1 MSFTPSNFPRDWYW
15 VASDGRV
22 FASARCAIVTAA
34 DADFLAF
41 KADGFSPSAWPADDT
56 EEQTTASLQ
65 AVLAPFGLAADLAV
79 LKTTL
84 SAAIDAE
91 AEQQRLRYI
100 TAGSGQ
106 AMVYLQKQTQAA
118 IALNAQPATAAAT
131 ADANAAAYPLLAA
144 EIGITVDPTTNA
156 PATDVLGVARQ
167 VNATV
172 QQWMP
177 IAAAIERARMAT
189 KAAIGAA
196 TTAEAAQA
204 ARDAV
209 QWPAPA

>member
-1 MSFTPSNFPRDWYW
+1 MTQY
-15 VASDGRV
+15 VRV
-22 FASARCAIVTAA
+22 NGSVVVEVGMAPP
-34 DADFLAF
+34 DHY
-41 KADGFSPSAWPADDT
+41 T
-56 EEQTTASLQ
+56 EEVAATMMEAPDDVQPFWKVANGSFAAPTPWFTMPVESLASVQ
-65 AVLAPFGLAADLAV
+65 AALCAD
-79 LKTTL
+79 
-84 SAAIDAE
+84 IDAE
-91 AEQQRLRYI
+91 AEEQRLRYI

-118 IALNAQPATAAAT
+118 IALNAQAATAAAT

-144 EIGITVDPTTNA
+144 EVGITVDPTTNA
-156 PATDVLGVARQ
+156 AATDVLGVARQ

-189 KAAIGAA
+189 KAAIMAA
-196 TTAEAAQA
+196 TTAAAAQA